1 MAEPIRVVPED
12 LHVSATAVG
21 AHAEEL
27 QLRRTAATG
36 RIEAAQAGVPAGA
49 AAALSAA
56 VAKWQVDTER
66 HFICVVRPQQ
76 GTRPVRG
83 RVQQD
88 RARQRGERCFPWPPG
103 VIGDNGG
110 LR

>member
-12 LHVSATAVG
+12 LHASATTVG

-36 RIEAAQAGVPAGA
+36 RIEDAQAGVPSGA

-66 HFICVVRPQQ
+66 HFTALSDHSKGLGLSAAAYSKTEEGNTDSIASL
-76 GTRPVRG
+76 G
-83 RVQQD
+83 RQ
-88 RARQRGERCFPWPPG
+88 A
-103 VIGDNGG
+103 
-110 LR
+110 